1 MFARS
6 DDDKKPAPAAH
17 PAPMPSPIATAAATA
32 SPAQKFAPSII
43 SADLTIKGTLTSERD
58 VQLSGRVEGD
68 IKVANLVLTEQAL
81 VKGNVFSDEAIIR
94 GRVEGNIKARKVQ
107 LAATAQVT
115 GDITHGGQLSIES
128 GASFEG
134 NCRAEHSHLKVAAE

>member
-6 DDDKKPAPAAH
+6 EDEKKTAPAAH
-17 PAPMPSPIATAAATA
+17 AAPAFAPMTAPAVVPAPKS
-32 SPAQKFAPSII
+32 APSII
-43 SADLTIKGTLTSERD
+43 SADLTIKGTLMSDRD

-81 VKGNVFSDEAIIR
+81 VKGNIHSDEAVIR
-94 GRVEGNIKARKVQ
+94 GRVDGNIKARKVL
-107 LAATAQVT
+107 LASSAQVT
-115 GDITHGGQLSIES
+115 GDITHGGQLSIEA

-134 NCRAEHSHLKVAAE
+134 NCTAERSHLKVAAE